1 MTRHRRSQTEDTG
14 LMKRL
19 ARIKKEVVIGID
31 DETEAALA
39 VATAFFQT
47 TVSQYGRQKIVE
59 GLVRDGL
66 LLHPVEKMRKAA
78 ASAA

>member
-1 MTRHRRSQTEDTG
+1 
-14 LMKRL
+14 MKRTP
-19 ARIKKEVVIGID
+19 RITKEVVIGVDI
-31 DETEAALA
+31 ETDAALS

-66 LLHPVEKMRKAA
+66 LQHPVEKLRKAA
-78 ASAA
+78 TAA

>member
-1 MTRHRRSQTEDTG
+1 
-14 LMKRL
+14 MKRL

-31 DETEAALA
+31 DETDAALL
-39 VATAFFQT
+39 VATTFFQT

-66 LLHPVEKMRKAA
+66 LQHPIDKLRKAA
-78 ASAA
+78 TAA